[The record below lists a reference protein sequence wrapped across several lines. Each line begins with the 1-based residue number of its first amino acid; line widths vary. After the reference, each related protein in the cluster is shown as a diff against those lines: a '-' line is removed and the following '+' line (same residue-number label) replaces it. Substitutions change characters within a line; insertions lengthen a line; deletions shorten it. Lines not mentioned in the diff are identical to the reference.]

1 MNAQNKLL
9 HICIYVYI
17 YTYINILHP
26 QNAISE
32 PFWGG
37 FPKTLAT
44 IVAIR
49 RSGMLL
55 DFDQTTTA
63 FQNGLQQQSKKHSL
77 RRSTLHVSEA
87 NGELVGG
94 WTTHLKNISQ
104 NGNLPQIGVKIKN
117 IWNHHLVNHT
127 KFSLSCLGTKIIP
140 PNLSNLNPSR
150 QGQDEVRWMVF
161 HFIWFT
167 QLHIIYLQKHWKDS
181 EFSYIIPDMV
191 SLNHSG
197 AFFFSEK
204 ILNLNVSG
212 HSLTKPTI
220 WGWPWLSFP
229 GSKSTPRVIHGF
241 MRYDFPSRRIQ
252 KPPFLTSDLWWRK
265 RGTLVANWW
274 FPKMVV
280 LNNHGCSYEK
290 WSFWR
295 CFGGTIILG
304 NPQLVVSSWKMFV

>member
-197 AFFFSEK
+197 AFFFQK
-204 ILNLNVSG
+204 K
-212 HSLTKPTI
+212 SLTWMFRAILWLNPPFGGDL
-220 WGWPWLSFP
+220 GWVSRVPNRLQESYMASCATTSRP
-229 GSKSTPRVIHGF
+229 GGSKNHHFWPQISGGEREEP
-241 MRYDFPSRRIQ
+241 
-252 KPPFLTSDLWWRK
+252 WWRIGGFLK
-265 RGTLVANWW
+265 WW
-274 FPKMVV
+274 YSTTMGVPTK
-280 LNNHGCSYEK
+280 NDH
-290 WSFWR
+290 
-295 CFGGTIILG
+295 FGGVLG
-304 NPQLVVSSWKMFV
+304 VPSF